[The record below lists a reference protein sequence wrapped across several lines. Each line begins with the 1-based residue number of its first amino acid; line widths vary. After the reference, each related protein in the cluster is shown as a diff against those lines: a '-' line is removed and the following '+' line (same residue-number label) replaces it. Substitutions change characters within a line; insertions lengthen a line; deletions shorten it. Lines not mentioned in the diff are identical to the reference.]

1 VDEVSHFAET
11 CGRISGR
18 RFGLKQPD
26 RLLHLYAIG
35 KTGVGKTTLIETLMR
50 SDLKARRGFALID
63 PHGDLAARIVSA
75 ANDLR
80 PEAVTVVDISDSGLS
95 LGYNPLLRISAPLR
109 PFLAA
114 GVLDVFKKMWPDAWG
129 VRMEHMLRN
138 TLLALL
144 DQPRAD
150 FRDILR
156 LLNDKAYRTEV
167 IANIENEQV
176 RAFWETEFP
185 RYSFRYAADAVAP
198 IQNKVGAFL
207 ADPRLRR
214 FFTRADGAIRLRRI
228 MDHGGVLIV
237 NLAKGRLGEDSANLL
252 GGLLVSA
259 IGLAAYSRA
268 DLPERER
275 RPFFV
280 YADEFQNITTLA
292 VANMLSELRK
302 FGVGMVMGH
311 QYLAQLEPD
320 VRHAVLGNAGTIA
333 VFRVGAEDAAYFSRE
348 LIPFEPLDMISLPNH
363 QCYIRLMID
372 GAPSKPFSARTIRP
386 DW

>member
-1 VDEVSHFAET
+1 MEITHFAET
-11 CGRISGR
+11 VGRLPIR
-18 RFGLKQPD
+18 RFGLKQRD

-35 KTGVGKTTLIETLMR
+35 KTGVGKTTLLESLIR
-50 SDLKARRGFALID
+50 SDLKSGRGFALVD
-63 PHGDLAARIVSA
+63 PHGDLAVRVAPLAGV
-75 ANDLR
+75 LR
-80 PEAVTVVDISDSGLS
+80 PGAVTVVDISDPSLS
-95 LGYNPLLRISAPLR
+95 LGYNPLIRISPSLR
-109 PFLAA
+109 PLLAA

-144 DQPRAD
+144 DQPSAD

-156 LLNDKAYRTEV
+156 LINDKGYRAEV
-167 IANIENEQV
+167 ITNIENEQV
-176 RAFWETEFP
+176 RAFWESEFP

-214 FFTRADGAIRLRRI
+214 FFTRADGAIRLRKI
-228 MDHGGVLIV
+228 MDEGGVLVV

-259 IGLAAYSRA
+259 LGLAAYSRA
-268 DLPERER
+268 DLAEHAR

-280 YADEFQNITTLA
+280 YMDEFQNVTTLA

-302 FGVGMVMGH
+302 FGVGMVMAH

-320 VRHAVLGNAGTIA
+320 VRHAVLGNAGTVA

-348 LIPFEPLDMISLPNH
+348 LIPLEPLDMISLPNH
-363 QCYIRLMID
+363 QFYVRLMID
-372 GAPSKPFSARTIRP
+372 GTPSKPFSARTIRP